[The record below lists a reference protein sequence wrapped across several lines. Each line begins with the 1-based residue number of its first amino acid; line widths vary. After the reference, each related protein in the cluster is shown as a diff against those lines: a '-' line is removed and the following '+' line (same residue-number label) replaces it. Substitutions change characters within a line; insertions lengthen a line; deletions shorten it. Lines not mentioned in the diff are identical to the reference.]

1 MTAKKTKLWTKILL
15 FSVLFIFLMIVLGE
29 AMTIGE
35 KLRNISVVLEVIY
48 YLVILVIIGAGII
61 YPIFGVFAAPVFS
74 LEKLHYADGK
84 ARQKWCRMLVKNLL
98 NNVDLTEEERI
109 EVKNF
114 LTYDDLTDDKL
125 IEFFDRK
132 IRPQINA
139 EIYETA
145 KKVMV
150 VTSISQNS
158 LYDMLGM
165 ATINF
170 NLVRRIVEICG
181 FRPTTPQVIGLY
193 IRVLSYSMLAGSLE
207 DLNLEDF
214 VSTLTENSLGKIG
227 GVIFASAT
235 QGIVNALMT
244 LRIATITKNYLLNA
258 NVGQTKEEL
267 RKTSFAE
274 AMKLLKE
281 IATTEIGKKIKN
293 PVKGLFKKKE
303 ELVSE

>member
-1 MTAKKTKLWTKILL
+1 
-15 FSVLFIFLMIVLGE
+15 
-29 AMTIGE
+29 
-35 KLRNISVVLEVIY
+35 
-48 YLVILVIIGAGII
+48 
-61 YPIFGVFAAPVFS
+61 
-74 LEKLHYADGK
+74 
-84 ARQKWCRMLVKNLL
+84 
-98 NNVDLTEEERI
+98 
-109 EVKNF
+109 
-114 LTYDDLTDDKL
+114 
-125 IEFFDRK
+125 
-132 IRPQINA
+132 
-139 EIYETA
+139 
-145 KKVMV
+145 
-150 VTSISQNS
+150 